1 MTNFRIMPTQQA
13 FYYYGYYFFF
23 FGEKPARC
31 CPC

>member
-31 CPC
+31 CSC